1 MQNAA
6 PQYGADQCIR
16 PGGSYFHQQL
26 AVIQQKLL
34 PGAGCLYQLDRA
46 GDAACTQ
53 LYRAALRQ
61 DDRAGQP
68 PDTQFRPLQ
77 VDEQVRNADSVDH
90 CQPVSVFGQ
99 RPVGK
104 VHAQAGHA
112 GVHKAAQSSGTGAGR
127 ADGSIKMHKGPFF
140 HRLRRC
146 SCKKLHKSRTQGCSA
161 CSGCKKAAQMG
172 GMPSSATS

>member
-26 AVIQQKLL
+26 AVVQQKLL
-34 PGAGCLYQLDRA
+34 PGAGCLHELDRA
-46 GDAACTQ
+46 GDAACPQ

-61 DDRAGQP
+61 GHWLCQP
-68 PDTQFRPLQ
+68 PDTQLRPLQ
-77 VDEQVRNADSVDH
+77 VDEQIVNAGGVDH

-112 GVHKAAQSSGTGAGR
+112 DVHKAAQSSGTGAGR
-127 ADGSIKMHKGPFF
+127 ADGSIKMHK
-140 HRLRRC
+140 RSLL
-146 SCKKLHKSRTQGCSA
+146 S
-161 CSGCKKAAQMG
+161 
-172 GMPSSATS
+172 